1 MLTKLHV
8 ANVVIV
14 NVQDNQTKYR
24 TMKTIKNT
32 KPIIVDLTNVES
44 CEDIR
49 FEFTRAK
56 AKAGVPL
63 TDAEINSVVAYG
75 ANIALNTIDQFC
87 EQFQAVSVVIKDKK
101 QIKKAIK
108 AIESI
113 IKPKT
118 PWYKKAWNWVKKPF
132 TKKK

>member
-1 MLTKLHV
+1 
-8 ANVVIV
+8 
-14 NVQDNQTKYR
+14 
-24 TMKTIKNT
+24 MKAKKIN
-32 KPIIVDLTNVES
+32 KPTIIVDLTNIET
-44 CEDIR
+44 CEDVR

-75 ANIALNTIDQFC
+75 ATLALDTIDSFC
-87 EQFQAVSVVIKDKK
+87 DQYQKMYPAIEIKDKK
-101 QIKKAIK
+101 QVQKAIK

-113 IKPKT
+113 LKPKT
-118 PWYKKAWNWVKKPF
+118 PWYKKLWNWVKKPF

>member
-1 MLTKLHV
+1 
-8 ANVVIV
+8 
-14 NVQDNQTKYR
+14 
-24 TMKTIKNT
+24 MKAKKFN
-32 KPIIVDLTNVES
+32 KPTIIVDLTQAET
-44 CEDIR
+44 CEDVR
-49 FEFTRAK
+49 FEFNRAK

-75 ANIALNTIDQFC
+75 ATLALDTIDQFC
-87 EQFQAVSVVIKDKK
+87 EKYQMMYPAIEIKDKK
-101 QIKKAIK
+101 QVQKAIK

-118 PWYKKAWNWVKKPF
+118 PWYKKLWNWVKKPF

>member
-1 MLTKLHV
+1 
-8 ANVVIV
+8 
-14 NVQDNQTKYR
+14 
-24 TMKTIKNT
+24 MKAKKIN
-32 KPIIVDLTNVES
+32 KPTIIVDLTNIES
-44 CEDIR
+44 CEDIK

-75 ANIALNTIDQFC
+75 AHLTLDVIDQFC
-87 EQFQAVSVVIKDKK
+87 NQYQKMYPAIEIKDKK
-101 QIKKAIK
+101 QVQKAIK

-113 IKPKT
+113 LKPKT
-118 PWYKKAWNWVKKPF
+118 PWYKKLWKWVKKPF

>member
-1 MLTKLHV
+1 
-8 ANVVIV
+8 
-14 NVQDNQTKYR
+14 
-24 TMKTIKNT
+24 MKAKKNN
-32 KPIIVDLTNVES
+32 KPTIIVDLTQAET
-44 CEDIR
+44 CEDVR

-87 EQFQAVSVVIKDKK
+87 EQFQTVSVEIKDKK

-113 IKPKT
+113 IEPKT
-118 PWYKKAWNWVKKPF
+118 PWYKKVWNWVKKPF